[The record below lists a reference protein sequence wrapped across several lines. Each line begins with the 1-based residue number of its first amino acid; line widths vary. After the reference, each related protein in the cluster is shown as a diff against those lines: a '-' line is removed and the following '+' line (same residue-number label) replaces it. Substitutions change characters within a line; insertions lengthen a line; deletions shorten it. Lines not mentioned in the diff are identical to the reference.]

1 MPKHLSSRRGCR
13 TSQNQTSASVCTAAM
28 RTSKKCQ
35 AAPTILLLARVLVAV
50 LLLLALSKTG
60 AAGAST
66 LGPGRGQWET
76 ANPSD
81 VGLSAK
87 LLAAASK
94 RVVEQTPER

>member
-1 MPKHLSSRRGCR
+1 MR

-66 LGPGRGQWET
+66 LGPGRGQWKT